1 MISSKNIHG
10 TALAIE
16 DSGLLIL
23 GPSGSGK
30 SDLALR
36 LIDSG
41 ATLVADDITI
51 CKRENNEIFMFC
63 DDSIKGIIEVRGIG
77 LVKVPYVEGIKLKMV
92 IKLIDQKIER
102 FPLEKEFYK
111 LLSIKKP
118 LIKINPKELSANA
131 KIKLKLFEL
140 KNGL

>member
-1 MISSKNIHG
+1 MISTKNIHG
-10 TALAIE
+10 TALTIE

-23 GPSGSGK
+23 GASGSGK

-36 LIDSG
+36 LIDAG
-41 ATLVADDITI
+41 ATLIADDVTV

-63 DDSIKGIIEVRGIG
+63 DESIRGIIEVRGIG
-77 LVKVPYVEGIKLKMV
+77 LVKVPYVEGIKLNMV
-92 IKLIDQKIER
+92 IKLTDKEIER
-102 FPLEKEFYK
+102 FPLEKEFYR
-111 LLSIKKP
+111 LLLIKIP